1 MEVDKKVPQ
10 KKITRKSDL
19 KYPSGLNIN
28 ALKDVYQQTVGV
40 DAKLKNLSFDK
51 FLRDFDW
58 FIFKNQEAL
67 TKLPIEALL
76 SQKDSERKTKFLKA
90 LYSVCQI
97 RYLTVV
103 QNYINRYIDFVLN
116 DKLVYYDNSSLAL
129 NDKVAMFDHKPV
141 DRR

>member
-1 MEVDKKVPQ
+1 MEADKKVPQ

-40 DAKLKNLSFDK
+40 DAKLKNLSFDD
-51 FLRDFDW
+51 FLRAFDW
-58 FIFKNQEAL
+58 FIFKNEKAL
-67 TKLPIEALL
+67 TKLPIQDLL
-76 SQKDSERKTKFLKA
+76 EQKDNERKTKFIKA
-90 LYSVCQI
+90 LYSVCQT

-103 QNYINRYIDFVLN
+103 QNYINRYVDFILN

-129 NDKVAMFDHKPV
+129 NNKGAMFDHKPV
-141 DRR
+141 ER